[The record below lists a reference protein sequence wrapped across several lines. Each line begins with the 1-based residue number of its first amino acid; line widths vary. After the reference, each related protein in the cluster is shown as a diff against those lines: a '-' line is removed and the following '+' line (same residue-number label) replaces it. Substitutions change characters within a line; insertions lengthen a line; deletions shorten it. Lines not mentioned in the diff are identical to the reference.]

1 MSTKACQVGI
11 VDFGFMNHQSTP
23 FRTYNGTTTDSIHR
37 VAMKRQFTLIELLVV
52 IAIIAILAALLLPAL
67 NRARE
72 TAKTAI
78 CMSNQRQVGIA
89 HLGYA
94 TDNNGFTGIG
104 PSYSAAWGEFD
115 NDGDLDMFLTALY
128 TPRGRL
134 TRISSGRTRRLRA
147 SRSTAST
154 SWSG

>member
-1 MSTKACQVGI
+1 
-11 VDFGFMNHQSTP
+11 
-23 FRTYNGTTTDSIHR
+23 
-37 VAMKRQFTLIELLVV
+37 MKRQFTLIELLVV

-67 NRARE
+67 NRAKE
-72 TAKTAI
+72 TAKTAV

-128 TPRGRL
+128 TPRGPL
-134 TRISSGRTRRLRA
+134 TLDIFWPDKAAQSVKVDGVDKLVRVNRK
-147 SRSTAST
+147 
-154 SWSG
+154 